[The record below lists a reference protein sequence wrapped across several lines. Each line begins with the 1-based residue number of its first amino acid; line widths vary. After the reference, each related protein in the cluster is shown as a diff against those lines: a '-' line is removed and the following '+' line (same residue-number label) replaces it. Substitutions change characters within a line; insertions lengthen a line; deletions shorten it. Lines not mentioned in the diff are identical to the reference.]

1 MHNCLNDSAKDV
13 KMEKIIHNRSCFERG
28 FDSMENNM
36 QDLMRIIQIKFPR
49 MSKGQKLIAEYI
61 LKHYDKA
68 AFMTASKLGIS
79 VGVSESTV
87 VRFANELGFTGYPEL
102 QKSLQ
107 ELIKTKL
114 TTVQRIELS
123 NNFINEEN
131 ALKGVLKSDIENIR
145 GTLEKMNVKTFENV
159 VNNIFE
165 AKKIYI
171 IGLRSSTALSEFLGF
186 YLNLILDN
194 VKVVSNGISDI
205 FEQMISITEDDLV
218 IGIGFP
224 RYASRTVEALNFAQ
238 RRGAKVVA
246 ITDSLLS
253 PLASKAD
260 FTLIAQSNMASF
272 VDSLVAPLSLINA
285 LIIAV
290 GLREKEK
297 ISSTFA
303 ELENIW
309 EDYQVYAF
317 KDTEDRY

>member
-1 MHNCLNDSAKDV
+1 MQD
-13 KMEKIIHNRSCFERG
+13 
-28 FDSMENNM
+28 NN
-36 QDLMRIIQIKFPR
+36 QDLMRTIQIKFPR
-49 MSKGQKLIAEYI
+49 LSKGQKLIAEYI

-68 AFMTASKLGIS
+68 AFMTAAKLGDS

-87 VRFANELGFTGYPEL
+87 VRFANELGFSGYPKL
-102 QKSLQ
+102 QKALQ
-107 ELIKTKL
+107 ELIKNKL

-123 NNFINEEN
+123 NDLITEHN

-145 GTLEKMNVKTFENV
+145 ATLEKINHNTFEEV
-159 VNNIFE
+159 VENLFK

-194 VKVVSNGISDI
+194 VKIVGYGMSDI
-205 FEQMISITEDDLV
+205 FEQMIGVEEGDLV

-224 RYASRTVEALNFAQ
+224 RYATRTIEVLDFARSRK
-238 RRGAKVVA
+238 AKVVA

-253 PLASKAD
+253 PLAARAD
-260 FTLIAQSNMASF
+260 YTLIAQSNMASF
-272 VDSLVAPLSLINA
+272 VDSLVAPLSVINA

-303 ELENIW
+303 DLESIW
-309 EDYQVYAF
+309 QEYQVYSY
-317 KDTEDRY
+317 KNKSE